1 MNEVIFLFF
10 VMMMVG
16 VYFRIRDLITAT
28 LQENVMM
35 AKYGRYYR
43 SYEHIFRNNTH
54 NCDGCVNLVFH
65 SFSNIQC
72 KHFAFQV
79 LFHSLTGKSA
89 PVSSSGQCRTQT
101 HTADLSKTHTACCQ
115 LPDSHYE
122 HWLSAMQRK
131 DPYRTGWQL
140 VIFY

>member
-1 MNEVIFLFF
+1 MNEAIFLFF
-10 VMMMVG
+10 VMMTVG

-35 AKYGRYYR
+35 AKCGRYYR
-43 SYEHIFRNNTH
+43 SYEHNFRHNTH
-54 NCDGCVNLVFH
+54 NCDGRVNLVFH

-89 PVSSSGQCRTQT
+89 PLSSSGQCKTQT
-101 HTADLSKTHTACCQ
+101 HTADL
-115 LPDSHYE
+115 
-122 HWLSAMQRK
+122 
-131 DPYRTGWQL
+131 
-140 VIFY
+140 

>member
-1 MNEVIFLFF
+1 
-10 VMMMVG
+10 MMTVG

-35 AKYGRYYR
+35 AKCGRYYR
-43 SYEHIFRNNTH
+43 SYEHIFRHNTH
-54 NCDGCVNLVFH
+54 NCDGRVNLVFH

-89 PVSSSGQCRTQT
+89 PVSSSGQCKTQT
-101 HTADLSKTHTACCQ
+101 HTADLRKNAYCM
-115 LPDSHYE
+115 LPITRFALRALASSHAAKGP
-122 HWLSAMQRK
+122 LS
-131 DPYRTGWQL
+131 YRL
-140 VIFY
+140 AASDLLLMVSLA